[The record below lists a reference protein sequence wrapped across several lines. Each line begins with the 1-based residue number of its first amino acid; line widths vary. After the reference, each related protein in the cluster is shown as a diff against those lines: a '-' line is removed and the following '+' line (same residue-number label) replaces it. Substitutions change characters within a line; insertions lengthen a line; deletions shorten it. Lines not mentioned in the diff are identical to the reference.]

1 MHLEIFLILNKTK
14 IILIVNKSEQ
24 KNEYNNGTFKMMQMS
39 FIASKLYQ
47 KKVETLVH

>member
-24 KNEYNNGTFKMMQMS
+24 TNTITESFKMMQMS